1 MHATYEYIYA
11 AWNKCATH
19 YVFAIF
25 IMHRGE
31 GVVERWVGKG
41 EFPHLYNK
49 SNIDG
54 NNRRN
59 ENNPLNSMYMNGQ
72 LPCPPCTAHAL
83 TGGVFS
89 RFVPSIGS
97 CSQFCLIL
105 HFHRVAVPFPASF
118 ASPWRNS
125 FVQIHREQLCSRRNL
140 WPPLTNDPNS
150 MWTHLY
156 TSATWQFHFRAIYN
170 IRDQSLGVLVLSWVY
185 VCAFELPKHTHR
197 VLSLRAVTV
206 CTWAEGTIH

>member
-1 MHATYEYIYA
+1 MRHIRFTKNNMHATYEYIHA
-11 AWNKCATH
+11 TLNKCATH
-19 YVFAIF
+19 NVFATF
-25 IMHRGE
+25 IMHLSCIGKRC
-31 GVVERWVGKG
+31 VWKG

-49 SNIDG
+49 SDIDG

-59 ENNPLNSMYMNGQ
+59 ENNPRTPMYMNGQ
-72 LPCPPCTAHAL
+72 LPCPPCTAHAR

-140 WPPLTNDPNS
+140 
-150 MWTHLY
+150 
-156 TSATWQFHFRAIYN
+156 
-170 IRDQSLGVLVLSWVY
+170 
-185 VCAFELPKHTHR
+185 
-197 VLSLRAVTV
+197 
-206 CTWAEGTIH
+206 